1 MLIANVANDT
11 CTGLLDVKVTLTF
24 DLTPFAGLLNDGKA
38 HTMDVKVTGRW
49 TDRQTVVSNGHMTRT
64 AHLDVAREDRH
75 AVATTSER
83 YRLNAPGEHYDHTLA
98 TEQGVLTEDVL
109 R

>member
-1 MLIANVANDT
+1 MS
-11 CTGLLDVKVTLTF
+11 
-24 DLTPFAGLLNDGKA
+24 
-38 HTMDVKVTGRW
+38 R
-49 TDRQTVVSNGHMTRT
+49 TDRTYTLDGRATIDSANRLRVLMSVGDHARSGATRIDDT
-64 AHLDVAREDRH
+64 YQGDATFTLGVAREDRH

-83 YRLNAPGEHYDHTLA
+83 YRLSGPGEHYDHTLA